1 MQTIRH
7 GPVRGIPPSP
17 SGPLHTGVRSPRG
30 CTIKRAP
37 DPTPSQVY
45 SKTPDCF
52 EAQVLPAAVKLP
64 EALPE
69 AEPVPPVTL
78 QKRVTIADIK
88 ERRAKAGRLVAPTAA
103 YSDANMFKGP
113 VCKP

>member
-30 CTIKRAP
+30 CTTKRAP
-37 DPTPSQVY
+37 DLISSQSH
-45 SKTPDCF
+45 SKAPDYP
-52 EAQVLPAAVKLP
+52 EAQSLPTAVKLP
-64 EALPE
+64 EALPD
-69 AEPVPPVTL
+69 AEPVPPMTL
-78 QKRVTIADIK
+78 HKRVTIADIK

-103 YSDANMFKGP
+103 YSDANMFKAP

>member
-30 CTIKRAP
+30 CTTKRAAEP
-37 DPTPSQVY
+37 ISSQVH
-45 SKTPDCF
+45 SKAPDCS
-52 EAQVLPAAVKLP
+52 EAQVLSTAVKLA

-69 AEPVPPVTL
+69 ADPAPPETPRA
-78 QKRVTIADIK
+78 RVTIADIK

-103 YSDANMFKGP
+103 YSDAAMFKGP